1 MNLSVSN
8 KSSRNEKQQNGL
20 YVWRDPPASGGW
32 NMAADEA
39 LARRSEETNCVLM
52 RLYGWHPH
60 TVSLGS
66 FLRFFD
72 FSGTSELSR
81 WPVVRRPG
89 GGGAIIHGTDLTYGL
104 AVPGSHNWS
113 RGTEKLYAA
122 VHGALVEELIERHLS
137 SHMVEATGRDT
148 EQNFYCFNRRAFG
161 DLVVE
166 HASATS
172 SHGNHKI
179 LGSAQRRLSG
189 VVLQHGSLLLHRN
202 SHIQGDGSHV
212 GLGDVLP
219 AGSGSVNEVVD
230 GWLHRLADRLQ
241 GELIPETGPSYVK
254 EDKDIITRAT
264 RYESTAWLQR
274 R

>member
-1 MNLSVSN
+1 MNLSGSSKSPPN
-8 KSSRNEKQQNGL
+8 KKQRIGFS
-20 YVWRDPPASGGW
+20 VWRDPPASGGW

-39 LARRSEETNCVLM
+39 IARRSEETNSVLM

-66 FLRFFD
+66 FQRYVD
-72 FSGTSELSR
+72 FSETSELSH
-81 WPVVRRPG
+81 WPVVRRPS

-104 AVPGSHNWS
+104 AVPGSHDWS

-122 VHGALVEELIERHLS
+122 VHGALVEELSERHLS
-137 SHMVEATGRDT
+137 ARMVEAPSKET
-148 EQNFYCFNRRAFG
+148 EQDFYCFNRRAFG

-166 HASATS
+166 HASAAS

-202 SHIQGDGSHV
+202 PHIQGVGSHP
-212 GLGDVLP
+212 GLGDVLS
-219 AGSGSVNEVVD
+219 AGSGSVNDVVD
-230 GWLHRLADRLQ
+230 GWLQRLADRLHA
-241 GELIPETGPSYVK
+241 ELIAETGPSDAK
-254 EDKDIITRAT
+254 ENKDIVTRT
-264 RYESTAWLQR
+264 ERYESAAWLQR

>member
-1 MNLSVSN
+1 MNLLGSS
-8 KSSRNEKQQNGL
+8 KSSPNKKQRIGFS
-20 YVWRDPPASGGW
+20 VWRDPPASGGW

-39 LARRSEETNCVLM
+39 LARRSEETNSVLM

-66 FLRFFD
+66 FQRYVD
-72 FSGTSELSR
+72 FSETSELSH
-81 WPVVRRPG
+81 WPVVRRPS

-104 AVPGSHNWS
+104 AVPGSHDWS
-113 RGTEKLYAA
+113 RGTEKLYDA
-122 VHGALVEELIERHLS
+122 VHGALAEELSERHLS
-137 SHMVEATGRDT
+137 AHTVEATGKET

-166 HASATS
+166 HTSATS

-230 GWLHRLADRLQ
+230 GWLQRLADRLQ
-241 GELIPETGPSYVK
+241 GELIAETGPSYVK
-254 EDKDIITRAT
+254 ENKDIITRAK
-264 RYESTAWLQR
+264 RYESMAWLQR

>member
-1 MNLSVSN
+1 MNLSGSSKSPPN
-8 KSSRNEKQQNGL
+8 KKQRIGFS
-20 YVWRDPPASGGW
+20 VWRDPPASGGW

-39 LARRSEETNCVLM
+39 IARRSEETNSVLM

-66 FLRFFD
+66 FQRYVD
-72 FSGTSELSR
+72 FSETPELSH
-81 WPVVRRPG
+81 WPVVRRPS

-104 AVPGSHNWS
+104 AVPGSHDWS

-122 VHGALVEELIERHLS
+122 VHGALVEELSERHLS
-137 SHMVEATGRDT
+137 AYMVEAPGRET

-166 HASATS
+166 HAAAGS

-202 SHIQGDGSHV
+202 PHIQGVGSHL

-230 GWLHRLADRLQ
+230 GWLQRLADRLH
-241 GELIPETGPSYVK
+241 GELIAETGPSYVK
-254 EDKDIITRAT
+254 ENKDIITRT
-264 RYESTAWLQR
+264 ERYESTAWLQR

>member
-20 YVWRDPPASGGW
+20 YVWWDPPASGGW

-39 LARRSEETNCVLM
+39 LARRSEEANCVLM

-66 FLRFFD
+66 FQRFVD
-72 FSGTSELSR
+72 FSEASELSV
-81 WPVVRRPG
+81 WPVVRRPS

-104 AVPGSHNWS
+104 AVPGSHDWS

-122 VHGALVEELIERHLS
+122 VHGALVEELSERHLS
-137 SHMVEATGRDT
+137 AHRVEATGRET

-189 VVLQHGSLLLHRN
+189 VVLQHGSLLLQRN
-202 SHIQGDGSHV
+202 SHIQGKGSHI
-212 GLGDVLP
+212 GLGEVLP
-219 AGSGSVNEVVD
+219 TGSDSVNDVVD
-230 GWLHRLADRLQ
+230 GWLQRLADCLH
-241 GELIPETGPSYVK
+241 GELIAETGPSYVT
-254 EDKDIITRAT
+254 ENKDISTRAKK
-264 RYESTAWLQR
+264 YESTAWLQR